1 LVEIEGGCN
10 TIVSGNSQDRLY
22 LFKTVQDLG
31 QPTVFPPAAQGK
43 IPASVQFI
51 IPGFKLGNHDKRH
64 ITQLAYKCGG
74 DLWKIATRHTETE
87 RTREPATLVTF
98 AFYVNPT
105 SDEDENKQVIQSMS
119 RLLVERFLG
128 LLSFFVGMKLSAINM
143 QYTTIGKEE
152 GQYSKI
158 LPSSARSS
166 TPPMLIKFPEN
177 LEDIILA
184 DDVFS
189 ALFWLRRGL
198 AEHDP
203 IENFSA
209 LMVCLQIMARHIVV
223 QQPIERHCLSCGAK
237 LETQGPSITSLV
249 RELVVSKLGAS
260 LQLFNR
266 LWEARN
272 AIVAHGNRPVTPEV
286 FLELTELKFDAANL
300 AFQSI
305 KLGLGIPLDSL
316 LSPNQAFFVTDAFMY
331 VD

>member
-1 LVEIEGGCN
+1 MG
-10 TIVSGNSQDRLY
+10 GNSQDSLY

-31 QPTVFPPAAQGK
+31 QPAIFPPAAQGR

-51 IPGFKLGNHDKRH
+51 IPGFKVGNHDKRY
-64 ITQLAYKCGG
+64 ITQLAHKCGI
-74 DLWKIATRHTETE
+74 DLWEIAIHHTENK
-87 RTREPATLVTF
+87 RTKEPATLVTL

-105 SDEDENKQVIQSMS
+105 SNEDENKQVIQSMS

-152 GQYSKI
+152 GHYSKI

-166 TPPMLIKFPEN
+166 TPHMLIRFPDD
-177 LEDIILA
+177 LEGILLA

-198 AEHDP
+198 AERDP

-223 QQPIERHCLSCGAK
+223 RQPVACHCPSCGAK
-237 LETQGPSITSLV
+237 LETQEPGITSLM
-249 RELVVSKLGAS
+249 RELIVSRLGAS
-260 LQLFNR
+260 PKLFKR
-266 LWEARN
+266 LWKARN
-272 AIVAHGNRPVTPEV
+272 AIVAHGNIPVTPEV
-286 FLELTELKFDAANL
+286 FLELTELKFDAVKL

-305 KLGLGIPLDSL
+305 KLGLGIPLDSPP
-316 LSPNQAFFVTDAFMY
+316 SPNQAFFITDAFMY